1 MLNVEGLSSR
11 CRKLVAMTEG
21 TAYPMRKRLSE
32 FPLELPPI
40 RVQGDSL
47 TSIAA
52 AAQQMCEDLGMD
64 LVAQPSVHGSFVRI
78 TLHLP
83 LKSCASSI
91 LLRERIM
98 DIHRT
103 LIRFERIRRVM
114 PQYRCA
120 MREMSMFKTPERR
133 SEVEGLLAGLLTTG
147 ELPVLDDQ
155 ALELAHMFE
164 PSSART
170 LLAQAA

>member
-1 MLNVEGLSSR
+1 MLNVEGLIGR
-11 CRKLVAMTEG
+11 CKALLAMTEG
-21 TAYPMRKRLSE
+21 TAYPMRKLLSE

-40 RVQGDSL
+40 RVQGNSL

-52 AAQQMCEDLGMD
+52 AAEQLCEDLGKD
-64 LVAQPSVHGSFVRI
+64 LVVQPSVHGNFVRV
-78 TLHLP
+78 TLRLP

-133 SEVEGLLAGLLTTG
+133 SQVEDRLAALLTTG

-164 PSSART
+164 PSSARIR
-170 LLAQAA
+170 LAQAA